1 MRKLLA
7 TSAILGVTVFAAAS
21 PLLQAAEETRRVDG
35 LSFNEVLVLGSAQVE
50 ISQGD
55 AIEVQLRGPA
65 EELERQPFYVSR
77 DTLVVGARNQR
88 KAKTNDA
95 NPLRFRVVMPTLE
108 ELTVKGSGEIYLQPF
123 VFEEPSSRR
132 GPMLTVTGSGQINA
146 FDLQGAELEVRL
158 EGSGDIRVVSIDV
171 DDFEAVVAGS
181 GNLFIETIKA
191 QMGEFVV
198 TGSGDLRV
206 TEEGFVEELEVN
218 VVGSGDI
225 RMSKVSSLRAETNIV
240 GSGSASVGDVGEQ
253 LNASILGSGDVSY
266 SGAAEVESVEL
277 GSGEVRRRD

>member
-7 TSAILGVTVFAAAS
+7 ASAILGVTVLTTSPVIYAAD
-21 PLLQAAEETRRVDG
+21 ETRRVEG
-35 LSFNEVLVLGSAQVE
+35 LSFNEVLVLGSAEVE

-55 AIEVQLRGPA
+55 AIELQLRGPA
-65 EELERQPFYVSR
+65 DELERQPFYVKR
-77 DTLVVGARNQR
+77 DTLVLGARSERNS
-88 KAKTNDA
+88 KKNDDSSV
-95 NPLRFRVVMPTLE
+95 RFRVVMPALE
-108 ELTVKGSGEIYLQPF
+108 ELTVKGSGEIYLKPF
-123 VFEEPSSRR
+123 VFDSPSSRR
-132 GPMLTVTGSGQINA
+132 GQILTVKGSGEINA
-146 FDLQGAELEVRL
+146 FDLQGTELEVRV
-158 EGSGDIRVVSIDV
+158 EGSGDIRVVSVDV

-181 GNLFIETIKA
+181 GNLFIETVKA

-225 RMSKVSSLRAETNIV
+225 RMSKVNSLRAETNIV
-240 GSGSASVGDVGEQ
+240 GSGSASIGDVREQ

-266 SGAAEVESVEL
+266 SGAAEVERVEL